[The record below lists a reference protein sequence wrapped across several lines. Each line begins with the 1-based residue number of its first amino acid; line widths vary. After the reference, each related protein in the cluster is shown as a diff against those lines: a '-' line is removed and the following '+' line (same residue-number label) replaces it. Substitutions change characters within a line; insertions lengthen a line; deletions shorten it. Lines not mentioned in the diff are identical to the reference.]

1 MLYLY
6 PKNLVNR
13 KKIIRRKIGRGMN
26 RQFTKIKK
34 KPNHETQM
42 PSKHLKNVELH
53 YCQRLAI
60 KVVRR

>member
-1 MLYLY
+1 
-6 PKNLVNR
+6 
-13 KKIIRRKIGRGMN
+13 MN

-34 KPNHETQM
+34 KTNHETQM